1 LFFTGEEE
9 EEEVDVAD
17 VADVADVDDDGVNA
31 NVRTDVLLLP
41 LEATPGDV
49 ELDVEVD
56 VVAYEV
62 DALLAAKTN
71 VR

>member
-1 LFFTGEEE
+1 M
-9 EEEVDVAD
+9 
-17 VADVADVDDDGVNA
+17 NA
-31 NVRTDVLLLP
+31 YVRTDVLLLP